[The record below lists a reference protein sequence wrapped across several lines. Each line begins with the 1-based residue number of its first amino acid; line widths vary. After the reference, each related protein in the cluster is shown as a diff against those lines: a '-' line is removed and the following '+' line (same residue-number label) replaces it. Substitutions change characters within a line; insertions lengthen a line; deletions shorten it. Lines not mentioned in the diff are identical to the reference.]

1 VYNDSNFLKNGNI
14 IHKEMKN
21 LTEIIPFREEN
32 KLKKMGELA
41 NSRSLFEAIVVV
53 PYQHNVSST
62 VDRNQSYEKKEFFN
76 IDREKVDSCLKSA
89 VGSQEGDSLDS
100 AGISIRNLVN
110 TMQKYVLPPQFDFL
124 NNTDIDPMA
133 MYFFEFEYKLDR
145 DDLNYIW
152 QNLAPRNYRKITQ
165 ESVSVA
171 HKLGENELMTSEDIT
186 DPNTRF
192 MVFKVKYRGMD
203 DYFDT
208 TTSTVGSTNGDQ
220 DNEEGYK
227 LSFNWPYDYVSF
239 VELAK
244 ISAKSK
250 FVDSGQTKSTSTTN
264 GGTQP
269 TETTTGTPVGETITS
284 TGEY

>member
-1 VYNDSNFLKNGNI
+1 LKNGNI
-14 IHKEMKN
+14 MHKEMKN

-250 FVDSGQTKSTSTTN
+250 FVDSGQTKSTSTAN

>member
-1 VYNDSNFLKNGNI
+1 
-14 IHKEMKN
+14 
-21 LTEIIPFREEN
+21 
-32 KLKKMGELA
+32 
-41 NSRSLFEAIVVV
+41 
-53 PYQHNVSST
+53 
-62 VDRNQSYEKKEFFN
+62 
-76 IDREKVDSCLKSA
+76 
-89 VGSQEGDSLDS
+89 
-100 AGISIRNLVN
+100 
-110 TMQKYVLPPQFDFL
+110 
-124 NNTDIDPMA
+124 
-133 MYFFEFEYKLDR
+133 
-145 DDLNYIW
+145 
-152 QNLAPRNYRKITQ
+152 
-165 ESVSVA
+165 
-171 HKLGENELMTSEDIT
+171 MTSEDIT

-250 FVDSGQTKSTSTTN
+250 FVDNGQTKSTSTAN